1 MIWRVCRSVN
11 QSVNM
16 RATVCEG
23 EVVGEEEG
31 VLEGEL
37 EDVMEDEEED
47 VMGGGGVSRFRKGG
61 LR

>member
-31 VLEGEL
+31 VLE
-37 EDVMEDEEED
+37 DDME
-47 VMGGGGVSRFRKGG
+47 GVSFSQSVSQYESYSM
-61 LR
+61 